1 VREPLLLARAAS
13 PAGSSTTPPPL
24 VRTDPGRAA
33 EGDHRHGAPMRAAVI
48 CSASGPPDAHRV
60 RTLHRPAVQLD
71 ASPTPPEHR
80 LLFEDESS
88 EVAAHPRAS
97 RKRPPRPRLVDTSSA
112 RVARDDPGHV
122 VA

>member
-71 ASPTPPEHR
+71 ASPTPR
-80 LLFEDESS
+80 SIGSS
-88 EVAAHPRAS
+88 SRTRAQRWRPILALHASARPGRASSTHPR
-97 RKRPPRPRLVDTSSA
+97 
-112 RVARDDPGHV
+112 RVSLAMIPGTWWH
-122 VA
+122 